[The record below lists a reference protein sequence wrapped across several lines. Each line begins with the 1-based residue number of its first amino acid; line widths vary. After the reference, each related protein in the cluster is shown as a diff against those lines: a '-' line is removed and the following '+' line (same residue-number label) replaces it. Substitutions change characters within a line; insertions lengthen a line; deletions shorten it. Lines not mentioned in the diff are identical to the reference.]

1 MLDPKTGFK
10 RPKPRVTI
18 TLEMA
23 RAIRR
28 AYSAGNVSQH
38 TLARRFNVSQASI
51 SRAVLGNW
59 IKREKEQ

>member
-1 MLDPKTGFK
+1 MRDPKTGFK

-38 TLARRFNVSQASI
+38 ALARRFGVSQASV
-51 SRAVLGNW
+51 SRAVLGQWNTRGA
-59 IKREKEQ
+59 KQ